1 MFTAFSGYDSQC
13 LALDRLKSN
22 YPSFDYELVG
32 WSEIDKY
39 AIQAH
44 NALYPQWADRNYGDI
59 SKIDWSQV
67 PDFDL
72 FTYSSP
78 CQDFSNAGLQRG
90 GEEGS
95 GTRSSLLWECRRAI
109 IAKRPKYLL
118 LENVAALVSKK
129 FLPLFNKW
137 QTELANYG
145 YNNFA
150 QVLNASDYGVPQNRE
165 RVFLVSILDVA
176 SYHFPQP
183 FTLQSRLKDVLERS
197 VDEKYYLSDKIL
209 AGFNRTSQDASH
221 RHTFTPKSGDD
232 TAFALRTSAGTRVDD
247 NFIQEPLNPD
257 RGGLC
262 RTIKAQYYKNGR
274 ANFKQQGGHGAT
286 GVIEYDNG

>member
-1 MFTAFSGYDSQC
+1 M
-13 LALDRLKSN
+13 
-22 YPSFDYELVG
+22 
-32 WSEIDKY
+32 
-39 AIQAH
+39 
-44 NALYPQWADRNYGDI
+44 
-59 SKIDWSQV
+59 
-67 PDFDL
+67 
-72 FTYSSP
+72 
-78 CQDFSNAGLQRG
+78 
-90 GEEGS
+90 
-95 GTRSSLLWECRRAI
+95 
-109 IAKRPKYLL
+109 
-118 LENVAALVSKK
+118 AALVSKK

-165 RVFLVSILDVA
+165 RVFLVSILDVT

-197 VDEKYYLSDKIL
+197 VDERYYLSDKIL